1 MSGSLVSV
9 LVGAVQSSEARK
21 SSHWNASESGLS
33 SVEGKRG
40 AKKRRKKKKKAG
52 SKGGTLLAGC
62 VPVIG
67 DETGCVCFIGMAGWI

>member
-1 MSGSLVSV
+1 MSV

-33 SVEGKRG
+33 IVEGKDG
-40 AKKRRKKKKKAG
+40 AKKRKKKKRLGA
-52 SKGGTLLAGC
+52 KGGTLSAGC

-67 DETGCVCFIGMAGWI
+67 DETGHVCVS

>member
-1 MSGSLVSV
+1 MG
-9 LVGAVQSSEARK
+9 Q
-21 SSHWNASESGLS
+21 
-33 SVEGKRG
+33 
-40 AKKRRKKKKKAG
+40 KKEIKKKAG

>member
-33 SVEGKRG
+33 SVEGKGG
-40 AKKRRKKKKKAG
+40 AKKRKKKAG

-67 DETGCVCFIGMAGWI
+67 DETGCVCVS

>member
-21 SSHWNASESGLS
+21 SSHWNSSESGLS

-40 AKKRRKKKKKAG
+40 AKKRKKKAG

-62 VPVIG
+62 VPVIR